1 MADPIIKIGSN
12 GAAVKKA
19 QQALIDRYYLW
30 DGTADGI
37 FGPVTRKNVI
47 RYQLDRSAGEWNAYS
62 YPLKIDGIVGPATW
76 SRLTPPV
83 IKKKSTGNA
92 VRLLQEILKSWGY
105 PPYDP
110 GPVDAKFG
118 SLTETAVKA
127 VQTDYGS
134 RSMELLAPRHGLRW
148 VVDRASVTASAS
160 SIWM

>member
-92 VRLLQEILKSWGY
+92 VRLLQEILKTGDTRRMILAQWMPNSVRSPK
-105 PPYDP
+105 PPLKP
-110 GPVDAKFG
+110 FRPTMA
-118 SLTETAVKA
+118 
-127 VQTDYGS
+127 S

>member
-62 YPLKIDGIVGPATW
+62 YPLKI
-76 SRLTPPV
+76 
-83 IKKKSTGNA
+83 
-92 VRLLQEILKSWGY
+92 Y
-105 PPYDP
+105 
-110 GPVDAKFG
+110 
-118 SLTETAVKA
+118 
-127 VQTDYGS
+127 
-134 RSMELLAPRHGLRW
+134 
-148 VVDRASVTASAS
+148 
-160 SIWM
+160 

>member
-92 VRLLQEILKSWGY
+92 VRLLQEILKSSAHCTFL
-105 PPYDP
+105 
-110 GPVDAKFG
+110 VHNIKDA
-118 SLTETAVKA
+118 
-127 VQTDYGS
+127 
-134 RSMELLAPRHGLRW
+134 P
-148 VVDRASVTASAS
+148 SVISEMIRDEFLPT
-160 SIWM
+160 